1 MPRNAA
7 GTYTLPGAYNPVVAD
22 ELITSEWA
30 NATLSDIAS
39 ALTNSLDRYGNGGM
53 MGSFRLADGTLL
65 APGIAFTNEADTGI
79 ARLAAATL
87 TLVASATATMSAS
100 PSAVTFLVRPQTNLV
115 PTNDVDLVNRIFIT
129 GNYAPLLNPTFSV
142 SGAPSWAGSP
152 TLAEH
157 LTPKGYVDTLA
168 FGSALPGVTLA
179 PRGAVVRI
187 SEATGAPAWSI
198 ESAEVEAL
206 AIITAMGD

>member
-53 MGSFRLADGTLL
+53 MGSLRLADGTLL

-129 GNYAPLLNPTFSV
+129 GNYAPLLNPTFSAA
-142 SGAPSWAGSP
+142 GAPSWAGPP
-152 TLAEH
+152 TLPAH
-157 LTPKGYVDTLA
+157 LATKEYVDTLA
-168 FGSALPGVTLA
+168 FSAALPDSSGQPQGSVIA
-179 PRGAVVRI
+179 INDNGN
-187 SEATGAPAWSI
+187 PAWDS
-198 ESAEVEAL
+198 EQAEVMAL
-206 AIITAMGD
+206 SILNYLTS